1 MKEQSDT
8 LVTLIHDAA
17 GQVGPVAGIDG
28 EMMARRAI
36 RHERTRRGVIGGAVA
51 AALVVLG
58 AAGVAWFTE
67 RPALPAFLP
76 WVQASSEVRSDGL
89 VFEVPDGFEEFNPV
103 GDPMWGADPVVPD
116 DDDMEEVAHAASW
129 VAVAPTEDAPLAG
142 EQAGNQVTEVDVPGA
157 VAARW
162 SWYEPQYGSGTGY
175 WQQGPGDGDFVGELD
190 VELDS
195 GTVVRVTMSLT
206 DDDTPQDTFEQL
218 VRTVRVEKASA
229 EPEDSTSTGQE
240 DLPLLESADAPESW
254 ERDEFH
260 GLTYAAPEDWA
271 AADGA
276 SAEHPSD
283 TLLLRRPDG
292 KAELQL
298 AVVDR
303 LEYLELNDEAGPLPD
318 FYGFELEGA
327 DVSTVLVEQSD
338 GEYRAYIDVRA
349 TGGSSY
355 TVNLFGFDGA
365 TGLDDD
371 LAAVL
376 GSLGFTEA
384 SGDGAPAYDELD
396 PAGPLLQDPPS
407 DWEPAT
413 FEGLD
418 LTLPRELKSPEGS
431 WGIWSSD
438 SEDSWEELAIT
449 LWDVEGYDQPIH
461 LADYGY
467 RYEPS
472 GTTRGVVTLGTDTD
486 SVETETGEPGFLGT
500 ATFHLTADGRKAVEL
515 RYEGSGATEERWWQ
529 ILASLDAAGFAS
541 P

>member
-129 VAVAPTEDAPLAG
+129 VAVAPAEDAPLAG

-206 DDDTPQDTFEQL
+206 DDDTPQDTFERL
-218 VRTVRVEKASA
+218 VRTVRVDEDSA

-338 GEYRAYIDVRA
+338 GEYRAYIEVRA

-384 SGDGAPAYDELD
+384 SGDAAPAYDELD

-418 LTLPRELKSPEGS
+418 LTLPRELKSPEGA

-486 SVETETGEPGFLGT
+486 SVDTESGEPGFLGT